1 MENTATLTSKGNYTT
16 FSFNGEKIWFYTSP
30 ALVRYNRVKK
40 WHRGYIEVM
49 ADYGQGEE
57 EDYIDLVPIL
67 ENLYIDAEEFLK
79 PIEKVEVTY
88 A

>member
-40 WHRGYIEVM
+40 WHKGYIEVM

-57 EDYIDLVPIL
+57 EDYIDLGASFAAISAQLDRIV
-67 ENLYIDAEEFLK
+67 AEYFGAK
-79 PIEKVEVTY
+79 KC